1 MPYFCYES
9 YCRMKEIKA
18 KNLCKMFNKNMFNI
32 PQDISKLISLYIAD
46 VSIEEYSFYINLFKS
61 QSSPS
66 SNE

>member
-1 MPYFCYES
+1 
-9 YCRMKEIKA
+9 MKEIKA
-18 KNLCKMFNKNMFNI
+18 KNLCKMFNTNMFNI
-32 PQDISKLISLYIAD
+32 PTDISKLISLYIAD

>member
-1 MPYFCYES
+1 MPYFCYQS

-18 KNLCKMFNKNMFNI
+18 KNLCKMFNI
-32 PQDISKLISLYIAD
+32 PTDISKLISLYIAD